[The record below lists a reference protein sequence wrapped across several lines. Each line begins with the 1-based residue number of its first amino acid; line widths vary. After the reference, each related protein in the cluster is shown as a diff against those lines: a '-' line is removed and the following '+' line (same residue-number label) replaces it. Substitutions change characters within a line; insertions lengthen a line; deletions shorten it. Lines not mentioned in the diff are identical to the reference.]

1 MNDDLTR
8 RDPAFMRLPVNER
21 PLDSSFRDPSGFVFT
36 RSGVLYRQVNR
47 VFANEFEAVTGSGL
61 YDELSR
67 QGLLIPHQPVSLS
80 LAATDE
86 AAAVIRPEPIGFI
99 SYPYEWCFGQLRDA
113 ALLTLDIQER
123 ALIRGI
129 TLRDASAYNIQFHG
143 GRPIFIDTLSFE
155 PRKEGA
161 AWAAY
166 RQFCEHF
173 VVPLA
178 LMSRVDVRLGA
189 LLRAGLEGIPL
200 DLGSRLLG
208 GSSWRSLG
216 LLFHVR
222 LHAMA
227 QRRYRDSAAPAPTTA
242 KRVTVQSLI
251 GLVQSL
257 RGLVAGLSWQAQGTE
272 WADYTS
278 DNNYTTQATAS
289 KRELVTGMLRGRGIQ
304 TVWDLG
310 ANTGEYSRAARA
322 EAGQVI
328 AFDVDPAAVERNYR
342 RVRAENEPTILPL
355 LMDLTNPSPALGW
368 GHRERLSL
376 EQRGPADALLALA
389 LVHHLAI
396 GHNVPLGRVAET
408 FARLGR
414 HLIIEFV
421 PKEDSQV
428 QRMLRSRPD
437 IFPDYTREG
446 FESAFRAW
454 FRIEDAQPVAGSERR
469 LYFMTRDAGD

>member
-1 MNDDLTR
+1 LSNG
-8 RDPAFMRLPVNER
+8 R

-36 RSGVLYRQVNR
+36 RAGVLYRQVNR
-47 VFANEFEAVTGSGL
+47 VFAPAFEAVSGSGL

-67 QGLLIPHQPVSLS
+67 QGLLIPHQVVSLD

-86 AAAVIRPEPIGFI
+86 AAAVLQPEPVGFI

-123 ALIRGI
+123 ALVRGI
-129 TLRDASAYNIQFHG
+129 TLRDASGYNIQFHG

-155 PRKEGA
+155 PRQEGA
-161 AWAAY
+161 PWAGY

-173 VVPLA
+173 LVPLA

-189 LLRAGLEGIPL
+189 LLRSHLEGIPL
-200 DLGSRLLG
+200 DLGAGLLG
-208 GSSWRSLG
+208 PRSWRSLG
-216 LLFHVR
+216 LIFHVR
-222 LHAMA
+222 LHAAA
-227 QRRYRDSAAPAPTTA
+227 QRRYRESAAPAPTAT
-242 KRVTVQSLI
+242 RSVTVQSLI

-257 RGLVAGLSWQAQGTE
+257 RGLITRLTWRPQGTE
-272 WADYTS
+272 WADYTT
-278 DNNYTTQATAS
+278 DNNYTAQATAS
-289 KRELVTGMLRGRGIQ
+289 KRELVTAMLRGGGMR

-310 ANTGEYSRAARA
+310 ANTGEYSRAARVEA
-322 EAGQVI
+322 EQVI

-342 RVRAENEPTILPL
+342 RVRAENEGRILPL

-368 GHRERLSL
+368 AHRERLSL

-396 GHNVPLGRVAET
+396 GHNLPLERIAET

-414 HLIIEFV
+414 RLIIEFV

-437 IFPDYTREG
+437 IFPRYTRAG
-446 FESAFRAW
+446 FEAAFGLH
-454 FRIEDAQPVAGSERR
+454 FRIDDAQPVLGSERR
-469 LYFMTRDAGD
+469 IYLMTSAVGSIS

>member
-1 MNDDLTR
+1 VSNG
-8 RDPAFMRLPVNER
+8 R

-36 RSGVLYRQVNR
+36 RAGVLYRQVNR
-47 VFANEFEAVTGSGL
+47 GFAHEFEAVTGSGL

-80 LAATDE
+80 LAATED
-86 AAAVIRPEPIGFI
+86 AAAVLQPEAVSFI

-123 ALIRGI
+123 ALVRGI
-129 TLRDASAYNIQFHG
+129 TLRDASAYNIQFHD

-161 AWAAY
+161 PWAAY

-178 LMSRVDVRLGA
+178 LMSRVDSRLA
-189 LLRAGLEGIPL
+189 SLLRSHLEGIPL
-200 DLGSRLLG
+200 DLGARLLG
-208 GSSWRSLG
+208 SRSWRSLG

-227 QRRYRDSAAPAPTTA
+227 QRRYRDSAAPAPSA
-242 KRVTVQSLI
+242 SKAVTVQSLI

-257 RGLVAGLSWQAQGTE
+257 RGLIAGLTWQPQGTE

-278 DNNYTTQATAS
+278 DNNYTAQATAS
-289 KRELVTGMLRGRGIQ
+289 KRELVTAMLRDRGVH

-310 ANTGEYSRAARA
+310 ANTGDYSRAARA
-322 EAGQVI
+322 VAQQVI

-342 RVRAENEPTILPL
+342 RVRAENEPRILPL

-368 GHRERLSL
+368 AHRERQSL

-396 GHNVPLGRVAET
+396 GHNLPLERIAET

-414 HLIIEFV
+414 RLIIEFV

-437 IFPDYTREG
+437 IFPQYTREG
-446 FESAFRAW
+446 FEAAFRTW

-469 LYFMTRDAGD
+469 LYLMTSAADA

>member
-1 MNDDLTR
+1 MP
-8 RDPAFMRLPVNER
+8 DPR
-21 PLDSSFRDPSGFVFT
+21 PLESSFRDPSGFMFT

-47 VFANEFEAVTGSGL
+47 VFANEFEAVTGTGL

-67 QGLLIPHQPVSLS
+67 QGLLIPHQPVALS

-86 AAAVIRPEPIGFI
+86 AAAVLQPERVGFI

-123 ALIRGI
+123 ALVRGV
-129 TLRDASAYNIQFHG
+129 TLRDASAYNVQFQG

-155 PRKEGA
+155 PRREGA
-161 AWAAY
+161 PWAAY

-173 VVPLA
+173 LIPLA
-178 LMSRVDVRLGA
+178 LMSRVDVRLA
-189 LLRAGLEGIPL
+189 SLLRAHLEGIPL
-200 DLGSRLLG
+200 DLGARLLG
-208 GSSWRSLG
+208 SRTWRSLG

-227 QRRYRDSAAPAPTTA
+227 QRRYRDVAPPAPSA
-242 KRVTVQSLI
+242 RRAVTIQSLI
-251 GLVQSL
+251 GLVHSL
-257 RGLVAGLSWQAQGTE
+257 RGLVTRFTWQPQGTE

-278 DNNYTTQATAS
+278 DNNYTAQSTAS
-289 KRELVTGMLRGRGIQ
+289 KRELVTAMLRGRGIR

-310 ANTGEYSRAARA
+310 ANTGDYSRAARA
-322 EAGQVI
+322 EAEQVI

-342 RVRAENEPTILPL
+342 RVRAENEARILPL
-355 LMDLTNPSPALGW
+355 VMDLTNPSPALGW
-368 GHRERLSL
+368 AHRERLSL

-396 GHNVPLGRVAET
+396 GHNLPLERIAET

-421 PKEDSQV
+421 PKQDSQV

-437 IFPDYTREG
+437 IFPHYTREG
-446 FESAFRAW
+446 FEAAFGTC
-454 FRIEDAQPVAGSERR
+454 FRIEDAQPVAGSERH
-469 LYFMTRDAGD
+469 LYLMTSVGGA